1 MSPLFAFTGT
11 FSSSALIRA
20 FRHNKL
26 CVCILYVFSLYLNI
40 AAKHYA
46 RLSYLHKVE
55 NAVGSNWAISWYS
68 FCVGQDIYRLFSIIE
83 IILGNYQQ
91 V

>member
-1 MSPLFAFTGT
+1 MCLLS
-11 FSSSALIRA
+11 FSTAGMQ
-20 FRHNKL
+20 KL
-26 CVCILYVFSLYLNI
+26 LNI
-40 AAKHYA
+40 CDQY
-46 RLSYLHKVE
+46 R
-55 NAVGSNWAISWYS
+55 AISWYL